1 MKKTLIAML
10 VLVLCLSML
19 IGCGAKASG
28 EKISAKI
35 ILIDKDG
42 ATFNYD
48 ITCDDGATLRDALLE
63 NKLIDE
69 DEYSAMFVQNIDG
82 HIANVLEDGC
92 TWMPQD
98 ENGKQIMGTFDDITL
113 HDGQTIT
120 LQYYIVPDFD

>member
-1 MKKTLIAML
+1 MKKTLSVML

-19 IGCGAKASG
+19 IACGAKNSG

-35 ILIDKDG
+35 ILIDKDD
-42 ATFNYD
+42 TQYEYD
-48 ITCDDGATLRDALLE
+48 IKCDNGATLRDALHE
-63 NKLIDE
+63 NGLIDE

-113 HDGQTIT
+113 SDGQTIT

>member
-1 MKKTLIAML
+1 MKKTLSVML

-19 IGCGAKASG
+19 IACGAKTSD

-35 ILIDKDG
+35 ILIDKDD
-42 ATFNYD
+42 AQYEYD
-48 ITCDDGATLRDALLE
+48 IKCDNGATLRDALHE
-63 NKLIDE
+63 NGLIDE

-113 HDGQTIT
+113 SAGQTII